1 MIVAVVLTGCAALVV
16 WPWRRSVR
24 RAVRAR
30 GERSTVRAELTP
42 ARLRSAV
49 PVLVIA
55 VVGFLLL
62 GPVGALVAGFL
73 GGTGIRRWRARRD
86 ERDRI
91 ESIAAV
97 SEAIGALVAELRVGV
112 HPSPAA
118 GAVAQDLDDRAA
130 ATAMRAVS
138 MATRL
143 GDDVEA
149 ALRRS
154 AADADPVVRMVLRR
168 LARAWALAQDHGLPL
183 AEILEAVR
191 NDLLAHER
199 FCSRVTAKFAGPR
212 ASAGVLAGLPV
223 LGLGLGQLVGAHPF
237 SVLGTTAAGQVLLLV
252 GGGFLLAGVAWS
264 AKLTSIEVLR

>member
-1 MIVAVVLTGCAALVV
+1 MIAGVVLAGAAALAV

-24 RAVRAR
+24 RAQRAT
-30 GERSTVRAELTP
+30 GDRSTVRAELTP

-49 PVLVIA
+49 PVLIITLA
-55 VVGFLLL
+55 GFLLL
-62 GPVGALVAGFL
+62 GPAGAVVAGLL
-73 GGTGIRRWRARRD
+73 GGSGLRRWRARRD
-86 ERDRI
+86 ERERI

-97 SEAIGALVAELRVGV
+97 TEAIGALVAELRVGA

-118 GAVAQDLDDRAA
+118 DAVAQDLDDGAA

-138 MATRL
+138 TATRL

-154 AADADPVVRMVLRR
+154 AGDADPVVRMVLSR

-237 SVLGTTAAGQVLLLV
+237 SVLAATVAGQVLLLV

-264 AKLTSIEVLR
+264 AKLTSVEVLR